1 MARTLTRPFVVYGVG
16 AIGGVI
22 AGQLRLAGYDVTA
35 VARGAHLNAIRTCG
49 LTLVTQ
55 AGTDVV
61 DLPAAADAGEVDWS
75 TRPVV
80 ILAVKSHQT
89 AAALDDLSA
98 HAPADTPVFV
108 AQNGVAN
115 EAAALRRFANVY
127 GVTVMLPAAHLDPG
141 VVIQQSH
148 PVAGILDLGRYPTG
162 RDALAEQ
169 ICSALRVARFES
181 QVRDDVMAWKYRKLI
196 ANLGNGVIAAYR
208 PGPQADTLIAR
219 AREEAER
226 VLTAAGIS
234 FVTAEQ
240 DAQRRGDLLQGRV
253 HDDYFSSTW
262 QSVARGHTQVE
273 TDWFNGEIVLQA
285 RLHGQS
291 APVNELIQRV
301 TAEHARVGRP
311 VRSLDAA
318 AALKKLG
325 PEPDAQFRHDI
336 VVTTSA

>member
-1 MARTLTRPFVVYGVG
+1 MTTPRPLVVYGVG

-22 AGQLRLAGYDVTA
+22 AAQLRLAGFDVTA
-35 VARGAHLNAIRTCG
+35 VARGEHLDAIRSRG

-55 AGTDVV
+55 AGTDTVA
-61 DLPAAADAGEVDWS
+61 LPTAAGAGEVDWS
-75 TRPVV
+75 ADPVV

-89 AAALDDLSA
+89 ASALDDLSA
-98 HAPADTPVFV
+98 HARPETPVFI
-108 AQNGVAN
+108 AQNGVSN

-127 GVTVMLPAAHLDPG
+127 GVTVMLPAAHLEPG

-162 RDALAEQ
+162 HDTLAEQ
-169 ICSALRVARFES
+169 TAATLREARFDS
-181 QVRDDVMAWKYRKLI
+181 LVRDDIVAWKHRKLI
-196 ANLGNGVIAAYR
+196 ANLGNGVIAVYR
-208 PGPQADTLIAR
+208 PGPDANELVAR
-219 AREEAER
+219 AHAEAEH
-226 VLTAAGIS
+226 VLTAAGIP

-240 DAQRRGDLLQGRV
+240 DALRRGDLLQGRV
-253 HDDYFSSTW
+253 NGDYLSSTW

-273 TDWFNGEIVLQA
+273 TDWFNGEIVFQA
-285 RLHGQS
+285 RLHGLR

-301 TAEHARVGRP
+301 TADHARVGRP

-325 PEPDAQFRHDI
+325 AATIPPRLHDI
-336 VVTTSA
+336 PVASP